1 MQEAAN
7 TGFEAFDLLGIGVLV
22 CAPGDL
28 TVRFANARAK
38 ALFGPDLP
46 GRPLLSAI
54 ATLELKA
61 VAEASGKGRPYTLA
75 GEIAPP
81 SGRRIAFRL
90 TISPRRLGPE
100 ELLVAEIE
108 DVTKQREQEHLL
120 DSFSRMVER
129 KTREIEKERE
139 RAEKLLMNVF
149 PYSVLQEFKEF
160 GTTTPSF
167 YDEVSVMFLDFVGF
181 TRMPVSKQPKQLI
194 AEFNEIFSTFDQI
207 TEHHSCERIKTIG
220 DAYLAVTN
228 MPSPNPDH
236 ALDITRAAIKILRY
250 LRRRNQTHPIE
261 WTCRIGIHTGSVVG
275 SVVGI
280 RKYIYDVFGD
290 GVNTAS
296 RMQSLSEPMQI
307 TVSEQTYRL
316 IRTEIPC
323 VPKGEVELKG
333 AEKAAIYQVDASEA
347 EAEGGDPAT
356 AGEGLGRALR
366 AIHKTAQ

>member
-1 MQEAAN
+1 MSEALN
-7 TGFEAFDLLGIGVLV
+7 TDFKCFDLLSLGILV
-22 CAPGDL
+22 CEREHFAI
-28 TVRFANARAK
+28 RFANQHARL
-38 ALFGPDLP
+38 LFGDGIEGKQLSSVIPSLQA
-46 GRPLLSAI
+46 SAI
-54 ATLELKA
+54 EEQLA
-61 VAEASGKGRPYTLA
+61 KGGAFTQT
-75 GEIAPP
+75 GEIAP
-81 SGRRIAFRL
+81 GGKRRIAFRL
-90 TISPRRLGPE
+90 TVSPKRLGAE

-108 DVTKQREQEHLL
+108 DITKQKEQELLL

-194 AEFNEIFSTFDQI
+194 AELNDIFSTFDQI

-220 DAYLAVTN
+220 DAYLAVAN
-228 MPSPNPDH
+228 MPSANPDH

-250 LRRRNQTHPIE
+250 LRRRNLTHPIT

-307 TVSEQTYRL
+307 TVSEQTYRI

-323 VPKGEVELKG
+323 VPRGEAEIRG
-333 AEKAAIYQVDASEA
+333 AEKMAIYQVEA
-347 EAEGGDPAT
+347 PDPEGEERPS
-356 AGEGLGRALR
+356 
-366 AIHKTAQ
+366 

>member
-1 MQEAAN
+1 MQDSASS
-7 TGFEAFDLLGIGVLV
+7 GFGVFNSLGVGVLV
-22 CAPGDL
+22 CAERDL
-28 TVRFANARAK
+28 AVRFANTRAK
-38 ALFGPDLP
+38 ALFGPDLD
-46 GRPLLSAI
+46 GRPLGSIIPALVPG
-54 ATLELKA
+54 A
-61 VAEASGKGRPYTLA
+61 VAKTLA
-75 GEIAPP
+75 KGQPFILTGEIAPP

-90 TISPRRLGPE
+90 SIAPSGLGADG
-100 ELLVAEIE
+100 LLVAQIE
-108 DVTKQREQEHLL
+108 DITKLKEQEHLL
-120 DSFSRMVER
+120 ESFSRMVER

-194 AEFNEIFSTFDQI
+194 AELNEIFSTFDQI

-220 DAYLAVTN
+220 DAYLAVAN

-236 ALDITRAAIKILRY
+236 ALDITRAAIRILRY
-250 LRRRNQTHPIE
+250 LRRRNQTNPIE

-307 TVSEQTYRL
+307 TVSEQTYHL
-316 IRTEIPC
+316 IKTEIPC
-323 VPKGEVELKG
+323 VPKGEVEVKG
-333 AEKAAIYQVDASEA
+333 TGRVAIYRVDAREP
-347 EAEGGDPAT
+347 PARERPSG
-356 AGEGLGRALR
+356 APGSGA
-366 AIHKTAQ
+366 

>member
-1 MQEAAN
+1 MQEAPTNAA
-7 TGFEAFDLLGIGVLV
+7 FRCFDLLALGVFV
-22 CAPGDL
+22 CDAQSF
-28 TVRFANARAK
+28 TIRFANERATV
-38 ALFGPDLP
+38 LFGDGLEGKRLP
-46 GRPLLSAI
+46 TVIPSLREEDVGRAH
-54 ATLELKA
+54 AQ
-61 VAEASGKGRPYTLA
+61 GRSFALT

-81 SGRRIAFRL
+81 SGRRVAFRL
-90 TISPRRLGPE
+90 SISPKRLGPE
-100 ELLVAEIE
+100 QFLVVEI
-108 DVTKQREQEHLL
+108 DDITKQKEQEHLL
-120 DSFSRMVER
+120 ESYSRMVER
-129 KTREIEKERE
+129 KTREIEKEKE

-194 AEFNEIFSTFDQI
+194 SELNEIFSTFDQI
-207 TEHHSCERIKTIG
+207 TEHHCCERIKTIG
-220 DAYLAVTN
+220 DAYLAVSG

-236 ALDITRAAIKILRY
+236 ALDITSAAIKILRY
-250 LRRRNQTHPIE
+250 LRRRNLTHPIE

-307 TVSEQTYRL
+307 TVSEQTYQ
-316 IRTEIPC
+316 IIKNAIPC
-323 VPKGEVELKG
+323 KPKGEVEIKG
-333 AEKAAIYQVDASEA
+333 AERVRVYRVDAGEPDTEA
-347 EAEGGDPAT
+347 QGPPQSASGGAGGAE
-356 AGEGLGRALR
+356 R
-366 AIHKTAQ
+366 H

>member
-1 MQEAAN
+1 MQQSAGPDFACFDVLG
-7 TGFEAFDLLGIGVLV
+7 TGILV
-22 CAPGDL
+22 CGPGDL
-28 TVRFANARAK
+28 GIRFANARAK
-38 ALFGPDLP
+38 ALFGVELA
-46 GRPLLSAI
+46 GRPL
-54 ATLELKA
+54 ATA
-61 VAEASGKGRPYTLA
+61 VPGIEPDQALQSLGQGRPFVAT

-81 SGRRIAFRL
+81 SGRRLAFRL
-90 TISPRRLGPE
+90 TLSPKTLGPE
-100 ELLVAEIE
+100 GLFVAEIE
-108 DVTKQREQEHLL
+108 DVTKQKEQQHLL

-139 RAEKLLMNVF
+139 RAERLLMNVF

-194 AEFNEIFSTFDQI
+194 AELNDIFSTFDQI
-207 TEHHSCERIKTIG
+207 TEHYSCERIKTIG
-220 DAYLAVTN
+220 DAYLAVAN

-250 LRRRNQTHPIE
+250 LRRRNLTHPIT

-296 RMQSLSEPMQI
+296 RLQSLSEPMQI
-307 TVSEQTYRL
+307 TVSEETYRL

-333 AEKAAIYQVDASEA
+333 AGRTAIYQVEMPETAPDAAPLSP
-347 EAEGGDPAT
+347 PAL
-356 AGEGLGRALR
+356 A
-366 AIHKTAQ
+366 